1 MKDKVALVIM
11 VTAILAI
18 GLLPMSV
25 TSPVTNESM
34 LITEAPVGHNMT
46 SGFDSENIS
55 ITLLEPA
62 NRSIVE
68 GTFNMTLD
76 ISSVNGPLNLT
87 LFVEGNI
94 YPDYNH
100 TEIGTGTQNVTVN
113 TTILPEGLLNF
124 TLLFVDNSTGTDD
137 KESYYLGFKVD
148 NYGVPDVEILAPTAL
163 SNFTGLDDLH
173 INITSGY
180 SQVYLNITVDGE
192 ITDEFNNTLVD
203 TGASNF
209 TINGT
214 RYENG
219 MHELEVS
226 VVTEEGL
233 SDTDTIELIFLDH
246 VRFAVS
252 GYAGFDTIS
261 QTVDFTIRVF
271 TPYEEVLFS
280 IYVDDEISSIVNET
294 IPVGRSTVKFNTTT
308 YSEGEHDF
316 LFIAYDNFGHSWKYS
331 MVLVVD
337 NHGVPEVSF
346 LSPDQDVVSG
356 YVEFK
361 VRIDTTWDTVTVT
374 IYVDDAEVAE
384 YTNYTAVAGEFV
396 FYINTAAYTK
406 WEHEVTVEVVTDE
419 GETAEISQ
427 TFGFANMQLEEIVS
441 IVILLGLAFAIPLYR
456 KKQGHSIRGVLV
468 ADFVFALVLVGVFLI
483 MGITSISLALW
494 HLNLASIWILGG
506 LLAFSN
512 WVLPILYTGEE

>member
-18 GLLPMSV
+18 GLLPMNM
-25 TSPVTNESM
+25 TLPVTNESKV
-34 LITEAPVGHNMT
+34 ITEAPVGHSKI
-46 SGFDSENIS
+46 SGFDSDNIT

-62 NRSIVE
+62 NQSIVA

-87 LFVEGNI
+87 LFIDGEI

-100 TEIGTGTQNVTVN
+100 TEIGTGTQNVTVD
-113 TTILPEGLLNF
+113 TTTLSEGLLNF
-124 TLLFVDNSTGTDD
+124 TLLFVDNSTGTND
-137 KESYYLGFKVD
+137 KESYYLVFEVN
-148 NYGVPDVEILAPTAL
+148 NYGAPVVDILAPTSL
-163 SNFTGLDDLH
+163 SNFTGLDDLY

-192 ITDEFNNTLVD
+192 ITSEFNNTLVD

-219 MHELEVS
+219 LHEIEAR

-233 SDTDTIELIFLDH
+233 TDTDSVELVFLDH

-252 GYAGFDTIS
+252 GYSGFDRIS
-261 QTVDFTIRVF
+261 ETVDFTVRVF
-271 TPYEEVLFS
+271 TPYEDVLFS
-280 IYVDDEISSIVNET
+280 IYVDNEISAVVNQS
-294 IPVGRSTVKFNTTT
+294 IPVGRSTISFNTTT

-316 LFIAYDNFGHSWKYS
+316 LFIAYDDFGHSWKYS

-337 NHGVPEVSF
+337 NHGVPELSF
-346 LSPDQDVVSG
+346 ISPDEDVVSG
-356 YVEFK
+356 YAEFK
-361 VRIDTTWDTVTVT
+361 VEITTTWETVSVT
-374 IYVDDAEVAE
+374 IYVDDVEIAE
-384 YTNYTAVAGEFV
+384 YTNYTASAGEFV
-396 FYINTAAYTK
+396 FYINTAEYTK
-406 WEHEVTVEVVTDE
+406 WEHEVTIEVITDE

-427 TFGFANMQLEEIVS
+427 TFGFANMQLEEIIS
-441 IVILLGLAFAIPLYR
+441 IAILLGLAFAIPLYR
-456 KKQGHSIRGVLV
+456 KKQGHSIMGVLI
-468 ADFVFALVLVGVFLI
+468 ADLIFLLVLAGIFLI
-483 MGITSISLALW
+483 MGITSIPLALW
-494 HLNLASIWILGG
+494 HFNLASIWILGG
-506 LLAFSN
+506 LLGFSN